1 MYDRVYA
8 AMVDAKVDKYLDES
22 EYYFINRPG
31 IGPVASNHHNLYN
44 KLLALL
50 LGRYGLFQAKVNDTE

>member
-1 MYDRVYA
+1 
-8 AMVDAKVDKYLDES
+8 MVDAKVDKYLDES